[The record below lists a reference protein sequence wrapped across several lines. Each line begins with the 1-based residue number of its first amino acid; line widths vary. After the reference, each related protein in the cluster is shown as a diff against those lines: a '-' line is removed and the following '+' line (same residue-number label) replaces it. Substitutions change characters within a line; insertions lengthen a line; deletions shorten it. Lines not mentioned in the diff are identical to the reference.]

1 MRMLPDEE
9 RTASATEAS
18 ALYRLLGT
26 RAGDGAV
33 SDIDERLRDLDLRIK
48 MLPFKDGRPAVI
60 DIRSSWT
67 INSRGHSTRI
77 DMIDPHRI
85 RAEGHDYRCG
95 ACERGHSRRTCG
107 REPKR

>member
-33 SDIDERLRDLDLRIK
+33 
-48 MLPFKDGRPAVI
+48 I
-60 DIRSSWT
+60 DIRSSWL
-67 INSRGHSTRI
+67 IDSRGHSTRI